1 MLCRAGWQVN
11 QESVSLS
18 LKPAEEVS
26 LNTRGGWGGSLSDL
40 FAFFIPCAKKKK
52 LMLDFFFQ
60 IKHFSTFPN
69 FVTLCLKEF
78 LVKYLFSVCGDR
90 NLFLC
95 GEPVRIHKYVESI

>member
-1 MLCRAGWQVN
+1 MALC
-11 QESVSLS
+11 LTC
-18 LKPAEEVS
+18 L
-26 LNTRGGWGGSLSDL
+26 L
-40 FAFFIPCAKKKK
+40 FLFLVPKKKK

-90 NLFLC
+90 KSFLC